1 VRECECVWVFPVF
14 CVEVIFVDFVQLFS
28 LYSLCKPPSNNGVYV
43 QCTYIYTYIYVCAT
57 VGVCEM
63 CICSGGHTHS
73 TSSVVIDANEECER
87 ERVGE
92 WWRGGER
99 GRQREKRAL
108 RKAPFRARFAM

>member
-1 VRECECVWVFPVF
+1 MGYM
-14 CVEVIFVDFVQLFS
+14 
-28 LYSLCKPPSNNGVYV
+28 YSVPIYIH
-43 QCTYIYTYIYVCAT
+43 TYMYICAT